1 MGGLFSKPKSVK
13 MPPVKPVEPVPTPEL
28 MTEEAKTE
36 EARKRRRRGGQA
48 KTIITG
54 ELEPETTA
62 KTRLLG
68 G

>member
-1 MGGLFSKPKSVK
+1 MGGLFSKPKKVS
-13 MPPVKPVEPVPTPEL
+13 MPPVKPVEPLPTPEL
-28 MTEEAKTE
+28 MTEEAKAE
-36 EARKRRRRGGQA
+36 EARKGRRRRGRA
-48 KTIITG
+48 KTIVTG